1 MMFPRP
7 STAVLAWLVL
17 LACLG
22 YFGLIA
28 AAPALLQGSVAGW
41 PLSILLALLLFLLFF
56 AVTLWHIR
64 AQDRK
69 SAR

>member
-1 MMFPRP
+1 MMFRRS
-7 STAVLAWLVL
+7 STTVLAWLVL

-28 AAPALLQGSVAGW
+28 AAPAVLHGDIAGW
-41 PLSILLALLLFLLFF
+41 PRSILLALLLFLLFF

-64 AQDRK
+64 TQDREP
-69 SAR
+69 AA

>member
-1 MMFPRP
+1 MKFRP
-7 STAVLAWLVL
+7 ASTTVLAWLVL

-28 AAPALLQGSVAGW
+28 AAPALLQGDIGGW
-41 PLSILLALLLFLLFF
+41 PRAILLALLLFLLFF

-64 AQDRK
+64 ASDRK
-69 SAR
+69 PGA